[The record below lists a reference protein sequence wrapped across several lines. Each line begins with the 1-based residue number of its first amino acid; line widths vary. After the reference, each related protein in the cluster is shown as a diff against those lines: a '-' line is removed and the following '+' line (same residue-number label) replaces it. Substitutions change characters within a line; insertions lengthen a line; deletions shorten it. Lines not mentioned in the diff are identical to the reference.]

1 MESGGKMTAEERRQ
15 WIKVLLDKVL
25 KIHEQGKHYVK
36 ISISNIS
43 GTTVVFVHA
52 IKNGYVPGRDYTFSQ
67 IIESSDDSIDFGE
80 VLMFY
85 DAAKYLDSLIE
96 GEEESK

>member
-43 GTTVVFVHA
+43 GKTVVFVHA
-52 IKNGYVPGRDYTFSQ
+52 MKNGYVTGRD
-67 IIESSDDSIDFGE
+67 
-80 VLMFY
+80 
-85 DAAKYLDSLIE
+85 
-96 GEEESK
+96 